1 MGTSTRKQREK
12 EQFKSQVLGVA
23 YKLIKEGGLDG
34 LTLRK
39 LAQGLEY
46 STTKLY
52 HEFGS
57 KQDLLVLL
65 AEDVCQR
72 QNARLETL
80 KKLPD
85 PEEHL
90 LQLTHEATRFY
101 VEEPWSAQILAFIRF
116 GTNAMPPSFVQA
128 AENYKANLMAL
139 NLPAAWIED
148 GLNVTRALMLGA
160 LSILRT
166 DSTPDEKN
174 LVLKIVDNGMR
185 LIIAGWRSKQ

>member
-12 EQFKSQVLGVA
+12 EQFKTQVIQIA
-23 YKLIKEGGLDG
+23 YALIKESGLEG

-39 LAQGLEY
+39 LAQKLDY

-85 PEEHL
+85 PEAHL
-90 LQLTHEATRFY
+90 LQLTHEAARFY
-101 VEEPWSAQILAFIRF
+101 VEEPCSAQILAVIRF
-116 GTNAMPPSFVQA
+116 GTNTMPPSFVKA

-139 NLPAAWIED
+139 NLPAASID
-148 GLNVTRALMLGA
+148 DAQNVMRALMLGA
-160 LSILRT
+160 LSILRQ
-166 DSTPDEKN
+166 DSTPDEKE

-185 LIIAGWRSKQ
+185 LIIAGCRSK